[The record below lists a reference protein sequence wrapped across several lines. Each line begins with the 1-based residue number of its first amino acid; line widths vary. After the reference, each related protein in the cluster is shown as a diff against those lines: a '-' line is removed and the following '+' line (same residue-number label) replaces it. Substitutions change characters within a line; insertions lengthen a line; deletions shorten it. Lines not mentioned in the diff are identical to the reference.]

1 MVTLMAGRNDFI
13 VIGIILLIVA
23 GGLFYYTTI
32 PFEKTYTTQEYVTK
46 ERVIIKERTVP
57 QERLVK
63 RTRDVIVY
71 TNSTI
76 VDSSKD
82 FQPDEYI
89 TLGEPLM
96 KPNDRIKYTI
106 TTDTN
111 KREIERWFEFK
122 IIDSKNYDLWISEQA
137 YTAYYDS
144 PIGTI
149 ELNDAWTVPVNAGI
163 QQYRIIL
170 SNRHFSYGKNIT
182 YTIVKQDAT
191 VKKQEY
197 LETIIENITETY
209 EEKEPYQE
217 LETVTKKE
225 TFWYDEYRPISYI
238 MGAFGII
245 AILLGLLTTSQREKI
260 KTIPG
265 IKQVTRVRH
274 HPENIPKC
282 PICGSKVTSTHIM
295 EDGKELYKCNYCRHL
310 FEIE

>member
-106 TTDTN
+106 TTDPN

-122 IIDSKNYDLWISEQA
+122 IIDSKNYELWVSEQA

-149 ELNDAWTVPVNAGI
+149 GLNDAWTVPVNAGI

-170 SNRHFSYGKNIT
+170 SNRHFAYGKT
-182 YTIVKQDAT
+182 
-191 VKKQEY
+191 
-197 LETIIENITETY
+197 
-209 EEKEPYQE
+209 
-217 LETVTKKE
+217 
-225 TFWYDEYRPISYI
+225 
-238 MGAFGII
+238 
-245 AILLGLLTTSQREKI
+245 
-260 KTIPG
+260 
-265 IKQVTRVRH
+265 
-274 HPENIPKC
+274 
-282 PICGSKVTSTHIM
+282 
-295 EDGKELYKCNYCRHL
+295 
-310 FEIE
+310 